1 MNLNRGQ
8 SRARPNLDLS
18 LVLCSSA
25 PHGCLSGRVSPV
37 QPGLLLLCG
46 HGQLCAWLRG
56 GTGALQRDRAEGR
69 RGSGQASLMALPE
82 ERKVLCPLL
91 GVPLNS
97 VSWWVRSSVPRSLW
111 AVWGVVMGL

>member
-1 MNLNRGQ
+1 MPAPTWTSAWSCVLLHLMDAFPAG
-8 SRARPNLDLS
+8 SRRSSQVSCSCVATA
-18 LVLCSSA
+18 SSA
-25 PHGCLSGRVSPV
+25 PGSGEVRAP
-37 QPGLLLLCG
+37 
-46 HGQLCAWLRG
+46 
-56 GTGALQRDRAEGR
+56 QRDRAEGC